1 MASATHANSRIT
13 PDRGRQAFM
22 PTVRGDLTAALSD
35 PAAFDA
41 AAISAPRPV
50 AWLVDRT
57 LSRVPRIGPRDVA
70 LLEYLAT
77 IAVHADPLLTHV
89 TGLRTASVRQA
100 SVALSGGGKPAL
112 PRDIATSLVTLFGG
126 EPQRLTLKGE
136 LRFEL
141 PEWVADLLRPGGH
154 YAYLDHAVL
163 ARFKTKAGPLLY
175 RYVVGQLGAEQVRFK
190 PNAAPFEIVVDPRD
204 LAEQIGMPAF
214 ATFNPTLFRK
224 AYLGPALADV
234 AAHVPEFEIV
244 GTREEKR
251 LRAPGWSG
259 DTTRD
264 RIAAI
269 VLSVRLRA
277 PSDPRKFA
285 VQKRSQRQLEA
296 MSAHPD
302 EPRFN
307 VSTSTLLRLSSALP
321 SEIHRRGG
329 NLLGSEIH
337 RLRHFWWAAIHEAL
351 TGEAMTPAYAT
362 RAYRGERLLAAIDR
376 DGPDGSFW
384 RFALEEADAPD
395 LRPFLADKPR
405 LAAEADMARRIRH
418 KEHRA
423 ALTNAGRRSLRQARK
438 EGLAEGPKTKRAPK
452 VEVAMPEA
460 IAAPELAHAQEPS
473 AVDMNADL
481 ASLLRRPETKA
492 EARKLFAHF
501 QLGADFPDLHAARSV
516 IEAIDRFTWG
526 NDFPLLARVDELS
539 GGGYMAM
546 LLKVRDFH
554 AKKRPYIHGDTL
566 ANLHAMSTRAWP
578 TAIYNGQTTDLKGVV
593 DRYHDACG
601 SLVKRR
607 WIEWE
612 AAQKCRE
619 TMKRERYLPNV
630 VSIDPGVHRNALG
643 DVVRG
648 TR

>member
-1 MASATHANSRIT
+1 MATANHANSRIT
-13 PDRGRQAFM
+13 PDRSRQAFV
-22 PTVRGDLTAALSD
+22 PTVRGDLLAALSD

-136 LRFEL
+136 LQFAL

-163 ARFKTKAGPLLY
+163 ARFKTKSGPLLY
-175 RYVVGQLGAEQVRFK
+175 RYVLGQLGAEQIRFK
-190 PNAAPFEIVVDPRD
+190 PNSAPFEIVVDPRD

-214 ATFNPTLFRK
+214 STFNPSLFRK

-234 AAHVPEFEIV
+234 AEQVREFEIV

-251 LRAPGWSG
+251 MRAPGWAG

-264 RIAAI
+264 RISAV
-269 VLSVRLRA
+269 VLSVRLKA
-277 PSDPRKFA
+277 PSDPRKMA
-285 VQKRSQRQLEA
+285 VRKRSQQQLEA

-302 EPRFN
+302 EPRFH
-307 VSTSTLLRLSSALP
+307 VSTSTLLRMSSALP

-351 TGEAMTPAYAT
+351 TAEAMTPAYAN
-362 RAYRGERLLAAIDR
+362 RAYRGANLLAAVDR
-376 DGPDGSFW
+376 DGADVAFW

-395 LRPFLADKPR
+395 LRPFLADRPR

-438 EGLAEGPKTKRAPK
+438 DGIVDAPKPRRAPK
-452 VEVAMPEA
+452 AEVAMPEA
-460 IAAPELAHAQEPS
+460 TPVPDLAHAQEPI
-473 AVDMNADL
+473 AVDMNQDL
-481 ASLLRRPETKA
+481 ATLLRKPETKA
-492 EARKLFAHF
+492 EARQLFASF
-501 QLGADFPDLHAARSV
+501 QLGADFPDLHAAGSV
-516 IEAIDRFTWG
+516 IEALDRFSWG
-526 NDFPLLARVDELS
+526 DFPLLARVDELT
-539 GGGYMAM
+539 GGGYLR
-546 LLKVRDFH
+546 LLVKMKTF
-554 AKKRPYIHGDTL
+554 PPFIHGDTL
-566 ANLHAMSTRAWP
+566 ADLHAMSTRSWP
-578 TAIYNGQTTDLKGVV
+578 TAIVNGATTDLKGVLE
-593 DRYHDACG
+593 RYEGACA

-607 WIEWE
+607 WTEWKAAEQGRE
-612 AAQKCRE
+612 A
-619 TMKRERYLPNV
+619 MKRERYIANV
-630 VSIDPGVHRNALG
+630 VSIDPRVYRNAAG

-648 TR
+648 TT